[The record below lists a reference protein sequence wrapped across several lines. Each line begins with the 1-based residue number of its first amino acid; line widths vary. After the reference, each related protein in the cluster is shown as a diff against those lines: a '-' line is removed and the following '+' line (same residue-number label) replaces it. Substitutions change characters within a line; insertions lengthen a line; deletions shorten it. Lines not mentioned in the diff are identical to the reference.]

1 MMGTFRSLFI
11 LAAGAAIG
19 GAALIA
25 YRISQETGKPF
36 QEAISDVPGEAQR
49 LFTDLK
55 SRATDAVGRG
65 REMYL
70 DKQDAIDEQLAEE
83 APAQ

>member
-1 MMGTFRSLFI
+1 MGTLRSLFI

-36 QEAISDVPGEAQR
+36 QEAISDVPAEAQR
-49 LFTDLK
+49 LFAEVK
-55 SRATDAVGRG
+55 NRAGEAVDRG
-65 REMYL
+65 RDMYQE
-70 DKQDAIDEQLAEE
+70 KQEE
-83 APAQ
+83 IEERLQEEFPA

>member
-1 MMGTFRSLFI
+1 MGTFRSLFV

-36 QEAISDVPGEAQR
+36 QEALADVPAEAQV
-49 LFTDLK
+49 LFNDL
-55 SRATDAVGRG
+55 RAKAADAIQRG
-65 REMYL
+65 REMYE
-70 DKQDAIDEQLAEE
+70 DKQEEMAEAVE
-83 APAQ
+83 ADL